1 MTTLLFLILLLL
13 NLFSFFIFKKDKMNA
28 RNGKRRI
35 SEFFLCFITLI
46 GGTLGSIL
54 SMQIYHHKTKKL
66 SFISKI
72 LAIVV
77 IQFIVVWS
85 LVDYVN

>member
-46 GGTLGSIL
+46 GGTIGSIL
-54 SMQIYHHKTKKL
+54 SMQIYRHKTKKF

-72 LAIVV
+72 LVIVL
-77 IQFIVVWS
+77 IQFIVFWRFIYHI
-85 LVDYVN
+85 D

>member
-1 MTTLLFLILLLL
+1 MTTLLLLILLLL

-46 GGTLGSIL
+46 GGTIGSIL
-54 SMQIYHHKTKKL
+54 SMQIYRHKTRKF

-72 LAIVV
+72 LVIVL
-77 IQFIVVWS
+77 IQFIVFWRFIYHI
-85 LVDYVN
+85 D

>member
-1 MTTLLFLILLLL
+1 MRTLLFLILLLL

-46 GGTLGSIL
+46 GGTIGSIL
-54 SMQIYHHKTKKL
+54 SMQIYRHKTKKF

-72 LAIVV
+72 LVIVL
-77 IQFIVVWS
+77 IQFIVFWRFIYHI
-85 LVDYVN
+85 D

>member
-1 MTTLLFLILLLL
+1 MTTLLLLILLLL

-46 GGTLGSIL
+46 GGTIGSIL
-54 SMQIYHHKTKKL
+54 SMQIYRHKTKKF

-72 LAIVV
+72 LVIVL
-77 IQFIVVWS
+77 IQFIVFWRFIYHI
-85 LVDYVN
+85 D

>member
-46 GGTLGSIL
+46 GGTIGSIL
-54 SMQIYHHKTKKL
+54 SMQIYRHKTRKF

-72 LAIVV
+72 LVIVL
-77 IQFIVVWS
+77 IQFIVFWRFIYHI
-85 LVDYVN
+85 D